1 MNSTCTSRV
10 FNQVAAFVEDTRSEL
25 DSPHLPPVLRLAA
38 AWISKQGINSFKIH
52 SPFVIFPSRSKKN
65 ECPHGFVRDPSILYL
80 VNLSLY
86 MDYSGLK
93 SSILF
98 FKFIVPRWATSCAI
112 NYGDTATCFLDWH
125 LSRTRTQGRILEA
138 FAKIIIL
145 TWVWALT
152 YESEWIE
159 FWFQCSKVTRASFS
173 LIISVDIMAPPA
185 DLFCLSPPSFCQ
197 RPRQGRFNVEHCWST
212 IRLLSPMILL

>member
-25 DSPHLPPVLRLAA
+25 DSPHLPPVLNFYQVSGSVDFEAGNKF
-38 AWISKQGINSFKIH
+38 IQ
-52 SPFVIFPSRSKKN
+52 N

-145 TWVWALT
+145 TWVWAST
-152 YESEWIE
+152 YESEWIV
-159 FWFQCSKVTRASFS
+159 FWFQCSKVTCASFS